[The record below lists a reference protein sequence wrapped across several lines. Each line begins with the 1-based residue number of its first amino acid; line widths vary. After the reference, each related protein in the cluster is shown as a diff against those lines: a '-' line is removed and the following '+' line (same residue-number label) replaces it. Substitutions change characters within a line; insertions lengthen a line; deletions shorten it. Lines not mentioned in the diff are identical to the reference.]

1 VDHSACREYPGS
13 GSAYSRHA
21 MTARDRGEQPECFIS
36 VDIETAG
43 PVPSRYAILSI
54 GACLVDD
61 PEQTFYVELQPEHTL
76 AMPEALAVTGL
87 SIADLQRAGEPP
99 QRAMEMFEDWVL
111 SECPAGHRPVF
122 TAFNAAFDWMFVADY
137 FERFLGRN
145 PFGHSALDIKAF
157 AMGSGNTTWAAT
169 SMDVLAARHLG
180 GRALTHNALADAE
193 DQAELFRHL
202 LDERAAL
209 TGDVTTTVTLGE

>member
-1 VDHSACREYPGS
+1 MSATG
-13 GSAYSRHA
+13 
-21 MTARDRGEQPECFIS
+21 RGDQQECFIS

-43 PVPSRYAILSI
+43 PVPSSYAILSI

-61 PEQTFYVELQPEHTL
+61 ADQTFYVELQPEHTR
-76 AMPEALAVTGL
+76 AVPEALAVTGL
-87 SIADLQRAGEPP
+87 SIDDLTSRGERP

-157 AMGSGNTTWAAT
+157 AMGAGNTSWAAT

-180 GRALTHNALADAE
+180 GRALTHNALADAQ

-209 TGDVTTTVTLGE
+209 TGDVTATVTLGE

>member
-1 VDHSACREYPGS
+1 MSATG
-13 GSAYSRHA
+13 
-21 MTARDRGEQPECFIS
+21 RGDQQECFIS

-43 PVPSRYAILSI
+43 PVPSSYAILSI

-61 PEQTFYVELQPEHTL
+61 ADQTFYVELQPEHTR
-76 AMPEALAVTGL
+76 AVPEALAVTGL
-87 SIADLQRAGEPP
+87 SIDDLMSRGERP

-157 AMGSGNTTWAAT
+157 AMGAGNTSWAAT

-180 GRALTHNALADAE
+180 GRALTHNALADAQ

-209 TGDVTTTVTLGE
+209 TGDVTATVTLGE